1 MEWNKIQVLVGTVDY
16 TGYLADKE
24 QTASL
29 PDGPEIGRASFVL
42 LDDGTMPAINDWAS
56 ITLKGGGTA
65 ATVNLWAGYVTRQQ
79 SEPLSETAGVKRLLT
94 LDCQSAAV
102 ALLTSA
108 PVTEVY
114 GGGNNETIVN
124 DRDIV
129 ADLVSTYAPAL
140 YNIAKIGTAD
150 QVEIDYIGFA
160 HESLRSALNKVAERT
175 GGRTFGVDAVP
186 EFWYRKGDE
195 ASYASPYTWRLTDDE
210 GDWSSEY
217 LPMVVKP
224 VYDRDATELRN
235 SVKVLGG
242 ATLSTVQTET
252 FAGDDVTTVFQVD
265 YPPDVVVSVDVGGIA
280 QTVGIYYVDD
290 PADFDCLV
298 EYDRRQF
305 HFDTAPA
312 SGKDLVIQYRY
323 STRVDVTVTDAT
335 SIASVGTIWAPVL
348 EDTSISSAAQ
358 GSALGSAY
366 LASTQATTRATL
378 STRHGGTA
386 GTVLPWEPGRLVA
399 VTAEA
404 FGWDEEQ
411 LRIKS
416 VTLRAQPRPGGD
428 GACVIIWD
436 LDVGSGPAS
445 AGRVYGRQWNNTEV
459 LPQQYAPRY
468 GNF

>member
-1 MEWNKIQVLVGTVDY
+1 
-16 TGYLADKE
+16 
-24 QTASL
+24 
-29 PDGPEIGRASFVL
+29 
-42 LDDGTMPAINDWAS
+42 
-56 ITLKGGGTA
+56 
-65 ATVNLWAGYVTRQQ
+65 
-79 SEPLSETAGVKRLLT
+79 
-94 LDCQSAAV
+94 
-102 ALLTSA
+102 
-108 PVTEVY
+108 VY
-114 GGGNNETIVN
+114 GGGDNETITY

-150 QVEIDYIGFA
+150 QVEIDYIGFKN
-160 HESLRSALNKVAERT
+160 ESLRSALNKVAERV
-175 GGRTFGVDAVP
+175 GRTFGVDAVP
-186 EFWYRKGDE
+186 EFWYRKPDE
-195 ASYASPYTWRLTDDE
+195 TGYGTSYGYKLVDSGFDE
-210 GDWSSEY
+210 EGR
-217 LPMVVKP
+217 LPMTVKP

-235 SVKVLGG
+235 SVRVIGG
-242 ATLSTVQTET
+242 ATLSTVQVET
-252 FAGDDVTTVFQVD
+252 FPGNDVTTVFQVD
-265 YPPDVVVSVDVGGIA
+265 YTPDVVISVEVGGIA
-280 QTVGIYYVDD
+280 QTVGIMYVDD

-323 STRVDVTVTDAT
+323 STRVDVTMTDAT

-348 EDTSISSAAQ
+348 EDGSISSAAQ

-386 GTVLPWEPGRLVA
+386 GDVLPWEPGREVV
-399 VTAEA
+399 VTTQA
-404 FGWDEEQ
+404 FGWDTYSV
-411 LRIKS
+411 RIRG
-416 VTLRAQPRPGGD
+416 VTMRAQPRPGGD
-428 GACVIIWD
+428 GSCLLIWD

-459 LPQQYAPRY
+459 LPQNYAPRY

>member
-16 TGYLADKE
+16 TGWLANRE
-24 QTASL
+24 QTATL

-42 LDDGTMPAINDWAS
+42 LDDGTMPAIDDWSA

-79 SEPLSETAGVKRLLT
+79 SEPFSETAGAARFVT
-94 LDCQSAAV
+94 LDCQSAAIKL
-102 ALLTSA
+102 LLTA
-108 PVTEVY
+108 PVTEQY
-114 GGGNNETIVN
+114 GGGNNELIVN
-124 DRDIV
+124 DRDVV
-129 ADLVSTYAPAL
+129 AHLVSTYAPEL

-150 QVEIDYIGFA
+150 QVDIDYIGFRN
-160 HESLRSALNKVAERT
+160 ESLRSALNKVAERT
-175 GGRTFGVDAVP
+175 GRVFGVDAAP
-186 EFWYRKGDE
+186 EFWYRKGTETGYVSD
-195 ASYASPYTWRLTDDE
+195 YDYKLVD
-210 GDWSSEY
+210 SSWEEEER
-217 LPMVVKP
+217 LPMTVKP

-235 SVKVLGG
+235 SVRVLGG
-242 ATLSTVQTET
+242 ATLSTVQVET

-265 YPPDVVVSVDVGGIA
+265 YAPDVVISVQVGGID
-280 QTVGIYYVDD
+280 QTVGIMYVDD

-305 HFDTAPA
+305 HFDEAPP

-323 STRVDVTVTDAT
+323 RVRVDVTVTDAT
-335 SIASVGTIWAPVL
+335 SIAAVGTIWAPVL
-348 EDTSISSAAQ
+348 EDGSISSAAQ

-378 STRHGGTA
+378 TTRHGGTA
-386 GTVLPWEPGRLVA
+386 GDVLPWEPGRLVA
-399 VTAEA
+399 VTTTA
-404 FGWDEEQ
+404 FGWSNFST
-411 LRIKS
+411 RIRS
-416 VTLRAQPRPGGD
+416 VTMRAQPRPGGN
-428 GACVIIWD
+428 GSCLIIWD

-459 LPQQYAPRY
+459 LPQQAAPRF